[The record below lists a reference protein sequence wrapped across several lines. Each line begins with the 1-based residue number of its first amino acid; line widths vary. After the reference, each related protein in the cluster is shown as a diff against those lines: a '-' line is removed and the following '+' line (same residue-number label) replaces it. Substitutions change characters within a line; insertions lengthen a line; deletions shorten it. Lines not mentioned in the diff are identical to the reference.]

1 MFVIKTMQSLRSR
14 GYVKELVSWSH
25 YYWYLTNEG
34 ICYLRDFLHLPPEVV
49 PATLKTKA
57 RPQTDP
63 ARAPRPIGGGPT
75 DGKAAEQARTESS
88 YRRDGDVQLRGGF
101 GRGRPISQ
109 PAAQ

>member
-1 MFVIKTMQSLRSR
+1 LFVIKTMQSLRSR
-14 GYVKELVSWSH
+14 GFVKELVSWSH

-57 RPQTDP
+57 RLPTDP
-63 ARAPRPIGGGPT
+63 ARTARPIGGPT
-75 DGKAAEQARTESS
+75 DGKAAEQARTEST

-101 GRGRPISQ
+101 GRGRAINQ
-109 PAAQ
+109 AAAQ